1 MDLEEQGRIQQLVEA
16 GERDR
21 MVVVLG
27 TPNAASTLMVALT
40 LTEGDPSYAGPLAGV
55 PLGLPVYH
63 VLEEGIKD
71 AVAAAVYEEQ
81 IGPMTFVLDKPGIEE
96 ALATVRG
103 RPRTPAG

>member
-21 MVVVLG
+21 MVVLLG
-27 TPNAASTLMVALT
+27 TPNAASTLMIALT

-63 VLEEGIKD
+63 VLEESVKGAIP
-71 AVAAAVYEEQ
+71 AGVYEEQ
-81 IGPMTFVLDKPGIEE
+81 IGPMAFVLDKTGIDE
-96 ALATVRG
+96 ALATARNRRG
-103 RPRTPAG
+103 S

>member
-40 LTEGDPSYAGPLAGV
+40 LTEGDPSFAGPLAGV

-63 VLEEGIKD
+63 VLEEDIKD
-71 AVAAAVYEEQ
+71 AVPAAVYEEQ
-81 IGPMTFVLDKPGIEE
+81 IGPMVFVLDKPGIEE
-96 ALATVRG
+96 ALATARN
-103 RPRTPAG
+103 RPRGG

>member
-1 MDLEEQGRIQQLVEA
+1 MDLEEQGRIQQIVEA

-63 VLEEGIKD
+63 VLEERVKGAIP
-71 AVAAAVYEEQ
+71 VGVYEEQ
-81 IGPMTFVLDKPGIEE
+81 IGPMAFVLDKPGIEE
-96 ALATVRG
+96 ALATVRKRSG
-103 RPRTPAG
+103 S

>member
-27 TPNAASTLMVALT
+27 TPNAASTLMIALT

-63 VLEEGIKD
+63 VLEESVRD
-71 AVAAAVYEEQ
+71 AIPAGVYEEQ
-81 IGPMTFVLDKPGIEE
+81 IGPMALVLDKPGIEE
-96 ALATVRG
+96 ALAKVRT
-103 RPRTPAG
+103 RVSS